1 MADMTDE
8 DKIAVRDA
16 AADAM
21 GSPKN
26 RSADYNISGEDAIAA
41 AYTISQGGE
50 YKATTK
56 GDGKLVELPN
66 GVEVWIPRARF
77 NRLVKINERDRAELQ
92 KQGIE
97 ANVEKATNARKSRER
112 AARDEQNRKDG
123 PGLLGDQSVPPPT
136 VGGVN
141 PQSTLDSLQELMK

>member
-1 MADMTDE
+1 
-8 DKIAVRDA
+8 
-16 AADAM
+16 
-21 GSPKN
+21 
-26 RSADYNISGEDAIAA
+26 
-41 AYTISQGGE
+41 
-50 YKATTK
+50 
-56 GDGKLVELPN
+56 VELPN